1 MEMNHSG
8 KANQL
13 ELQTPEGIT
22 FSLILAG
29 PVTRFLAWLVDALC
43 LWGLLTVLGTVLEA
57 LGAVSAEAAETLYLL
72 GNFLIPIGYGI
83 LCEWGWR
90 GQTLGK
96 RLLKIRI
103 VDAQGLKLRFSQ
115 VVIRNLLRSVDTL
128 PLFYM
133 VGGLACLLS
142 PKAQR
147 LGDLVA
153 NTVVIRH
160 EEPKEPDLEQLL
172 AGKFNSL
179 RAYAHLCAR
188 LRQRVTPAQ
197 AAVVL
202 QALLRRESLDPNE
215 RVELFADIAGRFR
228 SMVVFPEEAVDG
240 LSDEQYLRNVVDV
253 LYNNPKAQG
262 KGPVQ
267 APQAKQL

>member
-1 MEMNHSG
+1 MNPLD
-8 KANQL
+8 KVNQL

-22 FSLILAG
+22 FSLVLAG
-29 PVTRFLAWLVDALC
+29 PVTRFLAWLVDILC
-43 LWGLLTVLGTVLEA
+43 LWALMTVLGMVLEA
-57 LGAVSAEAAETLYLL
+57 LGAVSSEAAETLYLV
-72 GNFLIPIGYGI
+72 GNFLIQIGYGI

-96 RLLKIRI
+96 RLLKIRV

-115 VVIRNLLRSVDTL
+115 VVIRNLLRSVDSI

-133 VGGLACLLS
+133 VGGLSCLFS

-160 EEPKEPDLEQLL
+160 EEAREPDLGQLL
-172 AGKFNSL
+172 SGKFNSF
-179 RAYAHLCAR
+179 RAYPHLCAR
-188 LRQRVTPAQ
+188 FRQRVTPAE
-197 AAVVL
+197 AAVAL
-202 QALLRRESLDPNE
+202 QALLRREGLAPGE
-215 RVELFADIAGRFR
+215 RVELFREIAGRFK
-228 SMVVFPEEAVDG
+228 SIVAFPEEAAEG

-253 LYNNPKAQG
+253 LYNNAKSRG
-262 KGPVQ
+262 KGP
-267 APQAKQL
+267 APDGLKA